1 MMGLLSAVE
10 PLRAANRQSGRE
22 VFRWEYFS
30 ETGEP
35 VQASNGMSVVADCRF
50 DQCQRYP
57 FMVVCAS
64 LDPLEGAST
73 AILNGLRR
81 LARNGSDLGSID
93 TGAFLLAKAGLLQR
107 RKVAL
112 HWESEASFH
121 EFFPEVEIFSGLY
134 WVDGNL
140 CSSSG
145 GTASIDMMGQLIR
158 DRLGDG
164 VALAVLEQFMHGPI
178 RSSENPQRLSK
189 SNRLQ
194 TFNGKLLR
202 AVTLMEQHIEDPLSL
217 YELSRQAGIS
227 ERQTQRLFKQE
238 LGAGDIANM
247 GFAEAAD
254 LPVVLIGDI
263 DRGGVIASVI
273 GTHAVIEPLE
283 RQRIQGFI
291 INKFRGDVTL
301 FDPGLAVI
309 EMATGWPS
317 LGVVTHCQAA
327 RRLPA
332 EDALGLEQPQDG
344 GAGAVR
350 IALLKFARIANHD
363 DFDPLRL
370 EAEVELI
377 LVTAGQAIP
386 GDCDLVILPGSKST
400 IGDLADLR
408 AQGWDVDLRAHLR
421 RGGQVLGICGGY
433 QMLGAMIHDPD
444 GIEGP
449 AGSVA
454 GLGLLAVETTMTA
467 EKTLTQVT
475 GRLHPGGQEVQG
487 YEMHIGRTEGPDRA
501 RAFVRFADHSDGAV
515 SADGKVAGCYLHG
528 LFAADGA
535 RKALLAALGA
545 RADSGLAF
553 DQAVESAL
561 DQVADHLERE
571 INVEEILAL
580 ARRR

>member
-1 MMGLLSAVE
+1 M
-10 PLRAANRQSGRE
+10 
-22 VFRWEYFS
+22 
-30 ETGEP
+30 
-35 VQASNGMSVVADCRF
+35 
-50 DQCQRYP
+50 
-57 FMVVCAS
+57 
-64 LDPLEGAST
+64 
-73 AILNGLRR
+73 
-81 LARNGSDLGSID
+81 
-93 TGAFLLAKAGLLQR
+93 
-107 RKVAL
+107 
-112 HWESEASFH
+112 
-121 EFFPEVEIFSGLY
+121 
-134 WVDGNL
+134 
-140 CSSSG
+140 
-145 GTASIDMMGQLIR
+145 
-158 DRLGDG
+158 
-164 VALAVLEQFMHGPI
+164 
-178 RSSENPQRLSK
+178 
-189 SNRLQ
+189 
-194 TFNGKLLR
+194 
-202 AVTLMEQHIEDPLSL
+202 
-217 YELSRQAGIS
+217 
-227 ERQTQRLFKQE
+227 
-238 LGAGDIANM
+238 
-247 GFAEAAD
+247 
-254 LPVVLIGDI
+254 VLIGDI